1 MPPLALS
8 DDARKQAVAALREYL
23 ADNLDLAVG
32 DLKAGLLLDY
42 VVTEFG
48 PSLYNQ
54 AIVDA
59 RAFLDERIADL
70 GSVCY
75 HPEFPSTVRRKR

>member
-1 MPPLALS
+1 MPSLALS
-8 DDARKQAVAALREYL
+8 DDARKQAVAALREHL
-23 ADNLDLAVG
+23 AENLDLEVG

-70 GSVCY
+70 GSACY
-75 HPEFPSTVRRKR
+75 QPEFPSTVRRKR